1 MKKTTSCLLFLFIFS
16 FSNAQFTERFAMIPA
31 DEININ
37 TCDFDPEA
45 GALILLQEGSADYDS
60 RYRLV
65 MYYHIRIK
73 ILKKDIIDDL
83 ANVKISYYSDGQFET
98 IDDINAVTINIDQ
111 NGKRVDLPVDKRT
124 IYDKKKNDYW
134 SEVSFAFPN
143 VNVGSI
149 IEYRY
154 RSTKRSFTGLRDWSF
169 QSAYPVI
176 KSTFYLKPS
185 PNVELTYSIQKAEI
199 FPITIEKSRSEG
211 AVYFE
216 MNNIPGM
223 DKEPYMD
230 TKEDYLQKINF
241 QLTKYVGMGGIQRYM
256 ESWNHVARELFASP
270 DYGGQLKVRIPD
282 DQKLMLATIAD
293 RTDFQKMTAI
303 YNYIRSNYKW
313 NRFTSRHAG
322 DGLKS
327 LYSTKTGTSGA
338 INYALIN
345 LLRAANLEAYPL
357 MVSERNNGKINTERP
372 FVSQFNTT
380 YAYVLIDGKSY
391 YLDGIDMYTPAHLI
405 PTSILN
411 TTGLLLKKQTGVLVE
426 IKEDK
431 YRLQD
436 MLFITSELHEDGMFT
451 GKVQRS
457 RKDYSRIESFLN
469 RVDDPSL
476 YKEWLKKNIVNI
488 ELDSLS
494 FENIEDDTLALKENF
509 IFSTHAQQTGD
520 YIFVPLN
527 MFMGTDKNPF
537 ISPKRFSEIN
547 FGTKR
552 LLVMNHFIKLP
563 PNMEVDVLPVR
574 TRMVNPDKTIE
585 FVRDLKQNTGT
596 SIIQIMIRLELV
608 KSKYSVAEYSDIQ
621 EFYKKMTEFLNE
633 QIVLKRKS

>member
-1 MKKTTSCLLFLFIFS
+1 MKKIIACLSLLFTFS
-16 FSNAQFTERFAMIPA
+16 LSNAQFTERFALLSV
-31 DEININ
+31 DEINTK

-45 GALILLQEGSADYDS
+45 SALILLQEGSADYDS
-60 RYRLV
+60 RYQLV
-65 MYYHIRIK
+65 MYYHMRIK
-73 ILKKDIIDDL
+73 ILKKDVIDDL
-83 ANVKISYYSDGQFET
+83 ANVKIPYYSDGQFET
-98 IDDINAVTINIDQ
+98 IDDINALTINIDQ
-111 NGKRVDLPVDKRT
+111 NGKRLDLPVDKKT
-124 IYDKKKNDYW
+124 IYYTKKNDYW
-134 SEVSFAFPN
+134 SEVSFALPN

-154 RSTKRSFTGLRDWSF
+154 RSTKKSFTGLRDWNF

-176 KSTFYLKPS
+176 KSSFYLKPS
-185 PNVELTYSIQKAEI
+185 PNIELSYSIQKAES
-199 FPITIEKSRSEG
+199 FPIKIKKSKSEG

-223 DKEPYMD
+223 DEEPYMD
-230 TKEDYLQKINF
+230 TKTDYLQKINF
-241 QLTKYVGMGGIQRYM
+241 QLTKYVGMGGAQRYM
-256 ESWNHVARELFASP
+256 DSWNEVARELFANP

-282 DQKLMLATIAD
+282 DQKLMIATIAD
-293 RTDFQKMTAI
+293 QTDFQKMTAI
-303 YNYIRSNYKW
+303 YNYIRNNYKW

-357 MVSERNNGKINTERP
+357 MVSERDNGKINTEKP
-372 FVSQFNTT
+372 FISQFNTT
-380 YAYVLIDGKSY
+380 YAYVLIDGKPY
-391 YLDGIDMYTPAHLI
+391 YLDGIDTYTPAYLI

-411 TTGLLLKKQTGVLVE
+411 TNGLLLKKQTGTIIE

-436 MLFITSELHEDGMFT
+436 MLFINSELHEDGRFT
-451 GKVQRS
+451 GNVQRS

-469 RVDDPSL
+469 RVDDPAI
-476 YKEWLKKNIVNI
+476 YKEWLKKNMSNI
-488 ELDSLS
+488 ELDS
-494 FENIEDDTLALKENF
+494 FNIENLEDDTLALKENF
-509 IFSTHAQQTGD
+509 IFTTQAQQTGD
-520 YIFVPLN
+520 YTFVPLN
-527 MFMGTDKNPF
+527 MFMGLDKNPF

-547 FGTKR
+547 FGTKK
-552 LLVMNHFIKLP
+552 LLVVNHFIKLP

-574 TRMVNPDKTIE
+574 MRMLNPDKTIE
-585 FVRDLKQNTGT
+585 FVRDLKQNTAT
-596 SIIQIMIRLELV
+596 SVIQVVIRFEMV
-608 KSKYSVAEYSDIQ
+608 KSKYSVDEYPDMQ
-621 EFYKKMTEFLNE
+621 EFYKKMMGLLNE